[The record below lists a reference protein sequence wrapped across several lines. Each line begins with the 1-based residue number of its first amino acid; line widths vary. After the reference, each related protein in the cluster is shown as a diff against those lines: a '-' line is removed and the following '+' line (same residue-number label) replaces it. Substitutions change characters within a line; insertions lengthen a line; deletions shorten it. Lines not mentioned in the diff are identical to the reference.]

1 MRQPEGKED
10 NIECPSRLPRE
21 NIGNLIFDIAAVQS
35 ISIDSN
41 NLGRAVYGHDSL
53 GGVRQSLGPQSR
65 SCSEFENVLSANE
78 VV

>member
-21 NIGNLIFDIAAVQS
+21 NIGNLVFDIGAAQS
-35 ISIDSN
+35 SSIDSN
-41 NLGRAVYGHDSL
+41 NLRRTVYGYDSL
-53 GGVRQSLGPQSR
+53 GGARQSLSPQSC
-65 SCSEFENVLSANE
+65 SCREFENVLSADE

>member
-21 NIGNLIFDIAAVQS
+21 NIGNLIFDIEAVQS
-35 ISIDSN
+35 IFIDSN
-41 NLGRAVYGHDSL
+41 NLGRAVYGYDSL

-65 SCSEFENVLSANE
+65 SCREFENVLPADE